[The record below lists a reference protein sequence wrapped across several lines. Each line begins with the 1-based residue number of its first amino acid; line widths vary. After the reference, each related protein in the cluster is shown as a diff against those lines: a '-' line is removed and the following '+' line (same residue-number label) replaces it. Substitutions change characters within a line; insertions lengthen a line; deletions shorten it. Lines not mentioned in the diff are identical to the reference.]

1 MIKPFHHNKQIIIK
15 TLKNLLNNN
24 KSSLESIRTG
34 ISNGIK
40 NSFDNNFY
48 CNINFILKILSKK
61 I

>member
-24 KSSLESIRTG
+24 KSSLESNRTG

-48 CNINFILKILSKK
+48 CNINFILKVLSKK

>member
-24 KSSLESIRTG
+24 KSSLESNRTG

-40 NSFDNNFY
+40 TY
-48 CNINFILKILSKK
+48 LIITFIVI
-61 I
+61 